1 MIKKNLTK
9 TQKRKLLFEQT
20 CKYITSLGFDGPY
33 DEEGYGHIDFHYPDE
48 NICLNLR
55 RSSMDLCSYE
65 WPDTDIDADYDSNDF
80 KMACANYENK
90 INCFIKDQQ
99 VALDLNI

>member
-1 MIKKNLTK
+1 MNNKPLTK

-48 NICLNLR
+48 NIHLNLR
-55 RSSMDLCSYE
+55 RSSMDLCSTKLN
-65 WPDTDIDADYDSNDF
+65 WADGTSSFSLDSRQGKLETKIELF
-80 KMACANYENK
+80 IENQK
-90 INCFIKDQQ
+90 E
-99 VALDLNI
+99 VLSLNI